1 MVFDEADKVATI
13 ELERD
18 RDVVRAR
25 SRVAEAMKECGGSDL
40 MQTRFVTAVS
50 EVVRN
55 ALTHANGGT
64 LTVYAMPS
72 KREIGI
78 ECRDAGKGIND
89 IDAAMADGF
98 TTRRGSMGRGL
109 GGAKRLSKAFAIES
123 SSENGTT
130 VRMIGACSLR

>member
-1 MVFDEADKVATI
+1 MDFAKARKVATV
-13 ELERD
+13 ELASD

-25 SRVAEAMKECGGSDL
+25 SKVAEAMKSNGSSDL

-64 LTVYAMPS
+64 LDVFVFPDACH
-72 KREIGI
+72 IGVI
-78 ECRDAGKGIND
+78 CRDIGNGIAD
-89 IDAAMADGF
+89 LEEAMVDGF

-109 GGAKRLSKAFAIES
+109 GGAKRLAKTFEIES
-123 SSENGTT
+123 IAGEGTT
-130 VRMIGACSLR
+130 VRMVGSCKLR

>member
-1 MVFDEADKVATI
+1 MVFDEADRIATI
-13 ELERD
+13 ELEQD

-25 SRVAEAMKECGGSDL
+25 SRVADAMKACGSSEL

-55 ALTHANGGT
+55 ALTHAGGGT
-64 LTVYAMPS
+64 LTIYAMPS
-72 KREIGI
+72 KRQIGI
-78 ECRDAGKGIND
+78 ECQDMGKGIEN

-98 TTRRGSMGRGL
+98 TTRHGSMGRGL
-109 GGAKRLSKAFAIES
+109 GGAKRLAKDFAIERS
-123 SSENGTT
+123 PQKGTT

>member
-13 ELERD
+13 ELAKD

-25 SRVAEAMKECGGSDL
+25 SRVAGAMKACGSSDL

-50 EVVRN
+50 EIVRN
-55 ALTHANGGT
+55 ALTHAGGGT
-64 LTVYAMPS
+64 LTIYAMAD
-72 KREIGI
+72 KREIGV
-78 ECRDAGKGIND
+78 ECRDAGFGIAD

-109 GGAKRLSKAFAIES
+109 GGAKRLSKAFDIETS
-123 SSENGTT
+123 PEKGTT

>member
-1 MVFDEADKVATI
+1 MVFDETDKIATI
-13 ELERD
+13 ELEKD
-18 RDVVRAR
+18 RDVIRAR
-25 SRVAEAMKECGGSDL
+25 SRVADAMKACGSSDL

-55 ALTHANGGT
+55 ALTHAGGGT
-64 LTVYAMPS
+64 LTIYTMPD
-72 KREIGI
+72 KRQIGI
-78 ECRDAGKGIND
+78 ECRDAGQGIAD

-109 GGAKRLSKAFAIES
+109 GGAKRLAKDFVIES
-123 SSENGTT
+123 SPEKGTT